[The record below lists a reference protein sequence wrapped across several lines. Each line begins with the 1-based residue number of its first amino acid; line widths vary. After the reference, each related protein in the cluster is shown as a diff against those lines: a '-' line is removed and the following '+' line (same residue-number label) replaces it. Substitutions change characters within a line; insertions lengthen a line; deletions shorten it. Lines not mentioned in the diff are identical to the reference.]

1 MTIDQHWPSITIVL
15 LTWNQKTLTLD
26 CLQSLAK
33 VDYPTEQL
41 HIIVVDNGSTDNTA
55 KAIRQ
60 AFRGVTVLENSDN
73 LGFAA
78 GNNVGIKCALELHP
92 DYVMLLNNDTLVAP
106 DFLSHL
112 LPVAASDPK
121 IGIVTP
127 KIYYYDPP
135 DRIWCAGAD
144 VCWVNGVTRRLHADE
159 TDDGGL
165 EANTDVTFAS
175 GCALCVRR
183 SVIEEVGMLDP
194 RFFIYYEETDWC
206 LRMTRAGYRCV
217 YVPQSKIWHRVSSAM
232 QEGSPRSAYYMSRNV
247 LLFLQKSLPLHRRLV
262 AIPVA
267 LIRELTFILVMSIRP
282 RHRHR
287 RVERNARLYG
297 IRDFLRGRFG
307 KMPESY
313 VSPT

>member
-1 MTIDQHWPSITIVL
+1 MIIDQHWPSIAIVM
-15 LTWNQKTLTLD
+15 LTWNQKGLTLD

-33 VDYPTEQL
+33 VDYPAEQL
-41 HIIVVDNGSTDNTA
+41 HIIVVDNGSTDKTA
-55 KAIRQ
+55 QAICE
-60 AFRGVTVLENSDN
+60 AFPAVTVIENSDN

-78 GNNVGIKCALELHP
+78 GNNVGIRYALDLCT
-92 DYVMLLNNDTLVAP
+92 DYIMLLNNDTLVAP
-106 DFLSHL
+106 TFLSHL

-135 DRIWCAGAD
+135 NRIWCAGAD
-144 VCWVNGVTRRLHADE
+144 VSWINGVTRRLHADE
-159 TDDGGL
+159 TDDNL
-165 EANTDVTFAS
+165 PDANTDVTFAS

-183 SVIEEVGMLDP
+183 SVVEEVGMLDP

-217 YVPQSKIWHRVSSAM
+217 YVPQAKIWHRVSSAM

-267 LIRELTFILVMSIRP
+267 LIRELTFISVMSIRP

-287 RVERNARLYG
+287 RLERNTRLYG
-297 IRDFLRGRFG
+297 VRDYLRGRFG

-313 VSPT
+313 VSST